1 MNKPQKTTKVKRG
14 KRHAHTHAHTHTH
27 TRPKTQAQ
35 DLAAAEVENAR
46 KAVERKL
53 IYLSES
59 NRANAPI
66 RPMKRG
72 TGGAAVG
79 GAGGVVSTG
88 HGVHRR
94 KHANKP
100 PPQVPPKPPKIQ
112 EETSSQEKAEKYE
125 KRTRGGYNV
134 YLESP
139 RRNGLTPRDYEAE
152 AAQMAAL
159 LAAHRTSS
167 GTTTKSGQQ
176 LKDEGKEGA
185 QELGSYVQHHHHQ
198 LPSYSCRICG
208 AMFHIRSLLGAHR
221 YTHDDDFEARFRG
234 RRQRDSST
242 ILAAGSLCKFC
253 DRKFDLE
260 RTLHIHQLSNCNQI
274 PPQQRRKLA
283 FTELAHEKKAP
294 LPSFQRCSQH
304 SRHSDHSDHSNHSNH
319 SQRSHRR
326 KMGNRSTTN
335 IEAKQQRLHKTIL
348 QASAVHERWR

>member
-1 MNKPQKTTKVKRG
+1 MKKPQKDTKVKRG
-14 KRHAHTHAHTHTH
+14 KRHAHTHTL
-27 TRPKTQAQ
+27 PKAQ
-35 DLAAAEVENAR
+35 GQNLAAAEVENAR

-66 RPMKRG
+66 RPGKRG

-79 GAGGVVSTG
+79 GAGGVGSTD

-94 KHANKP
+94 KHAKKP
-100 PPQVPPKPPKIQ
+100 PPQVPPKPPKPPKVQ
-112 EETSSQEKAEKYE
+112 EETSSQEKADTYE

-134 YLESP
+134 YLQSP

-167 GTTTKSGQQ
+167 GTTTKPGQQ
-176 LKDEGKEGA
+176 LKDEGKESA
-185 QELGSYVQHHHHQ
+185 QELGNYVQHHHHQ

-221 YTHDDDFEARFRG
+221 YTHDHDFEARFRG
-234 RRQRDSST
+234 RRQRGSGT
-242 ILAAGSLCKFC
+242 AGSLCKFC

-260 RTLHIHQLSNCNQI
+260 RTLHIHQLSNCKQI
-274 PPQQRRKLA
+274 PPQQHRKLA

-294 LPSFQRCSQH
+294 LPSFQRCTQH
-304 SRHSDHSDHSNHSNH
+304 SRHSDHSNHSNH

-326 KMGNRSTTN
+326 KLGNRNTTN
-335 IEAKQQRLHKTIL
+335 VKAKQQRLHKTIL